1 MKKVLLMAVLFCF
14 AVAPA
19 VMAQRVVR
27 SSQSVEPSHQVPT
40 YMVDMT
46 YRASNA
52 RQGQPHFA
60 VAGNTGG
67 FSNAK
72 TTSKR
77 AFIMVNRE
85 EVLMNSPRLRCKWAK
100 DLLNVAEKKRDE
112 AWKSLDKLMKK
123 QNRERDKLKVR
134 HAKAAM
140 KGVTEELR
148 QEQEIETLRLE
159 EKLAQKLMVAQGA
172 LKIAC
177 DDYAQ
182 AYDLAEAAKR
192 DMKSIK

>member
-1 MKKVLLMAVLFCF
+1 
-14 AVAPA
+14 
-19 VMAQRVVR
+19 
-27 SSQSVEPSHQVPT
+27 
-40 YMVDMT
+40 
-46 YRASNA
+46 
-52 RQGQPHFA
+52 
-60 VAGNTGG
+60 
-67 FSNAK
+67 
-72 TTSKR
+72 
-77 AFIMVNRE
+77 MVNRE

>member
-1 MKKVLLMAVLFCF
+1 
-14 AVAPA
+14 
-19 VMAQRVVR
+19 
-27 SSQSVEPSHQVPT
+27 
-40 YMVDMT
+40 
-46 YRASNA
+46 
-52 RQGQPHFA
+52 
-60 VAGNTGG
+60 
-67 FSNAK
+67 
-72 TTSKR
+72 
-77 AFIMVNRE
+77 
-85 EVLMNSPRLRCKWAK
+85 MNNPRLRCKWAK
-100 DLLNVAEKKRDE
+100 DLLKVAEKKRDE
-112 AWKSLDKLMKK
+112 MWKSLDKLMKK
-123 QNRERDKLKVR
+123 QNREREKLKVR